1 MTERNVS
8 VRLQAVGG
16 DKVKAEF
23 AQIGNIGG
31 RALRGIEGQS
41 QRTGMQLQN
50 AAFQV
55 GDFFV
60 QVNSGTSATR
70 AMAQQ
75 LPQLLGAFGLF
86 GALAGAAFAALSPF
100 IGKMFE
106 GEDAAKAL
114 AESLKALESA
124 TREYEAAAKSAQVP
138 VKELREKYR
147 ELADEIKHARDMK
160 LELARI
166 EAEGA
171 MDASIKGI
179 TGKVLGDTGLLRSN
193 EALAALDTGLDALIA
208 KSDRLYQELAQG
220 GGSAAAFADL
230 TATDQAIGALQSVKG
245 QVDDLAKSYGITA
258 DEAVRLAMAA
268 NDLYDAGSLEER
280 ATAADAMA
288 AELIDVFGSI
298 EAVNAAM
305 PGMIDALATAAEEA
319 GNLSA
324 AAPDGSWLDAAIGG
338 ARTLAAELWEAA
350 RAKAAAVDAEARD
363 ATGAVTPF
371 APGSR
376 ARRRPGRAPSGIGG
390 VDWGAAPG
398 SSSRGGGGG
407 GGGVDPRLREA
418 ERWFDRTRTAAER
431 YAEELADL
439 NELQKLGY
447 LDADTYGRAVKEIG
461 EAYGEAGD
469 QAKFFEGLQQELKDG
484 FLDAIVSGEDLAGV
498 FEQLAKSIAR
508 AALEAALFNTGP
520 FAGGGGGSGLLG
532 GIFGSLFGGFRA
544 SGGPVSGGRAYV
556 VGERGPELMVPG
568 FSGTVIPNDALR
580 GGARVELVIRK
591 EPGVVAEIART
602 EAVKVTQAG
611 LGEYDRRVLPQS
623 ITRYQRDSRARG

>member
-338 ARTLAAELWEAA
+338 RGRW
-350 RAKAAAVDAEARD
+350 RRSCGKPPVQ
-363 ATGAVTPF
+363 
-371 APGSR
+371 
-376 ARRRPGRAPSGIGG
+376 RRRRLMPRRGTQPGPSRHSRRGAGPCAASRAPSGIGG

>member
-1 MTERNVS
+1 MVERNVS

-31 RALRGIEGQS
+31 RALRGIEGDARRS
-41 QRTGMQLQN
+41 GLQLQN

-86 GALAGAAFAALSPF
+86 GALAGAAFAALAPF
-100 IGKMFE
+100 IGKLFE
-106 GEDAAKAL
+106 GADAAKQLADSTDALRDATKEWQDAAKASRV
-114 AESLKALESA
+114 SLD
-124 TREYEAAAKSAQVP
+124 
-138 VKELREKYR
+138 ELKFTYG
-147 ELADEIKHARDMK
+147 ELADEIERARDNTEALNRGRVEVALK
-160 LELARI
+160 GATTRVARNI
-166 EAEGA
+166 
-171 MDASIKGI
+171 
-179 TGKVLGDTGLLRSN
+179 LGDTAGFG
-193 EALAALDTGLDALIA
+193 ALADLGPVSDGIDALRA
-208 KSDRLYQELAQG
+208 KLEQLRDDLANAEPY
-220 GGSAAAFADL
+220 SAAA
-230 TATDQAIGALQSVKG
+230 QAISQQIQLTQLQIT
-245 QVDDLAKSYGITA
+245 QVDTLAESYGITA
-258 DEAVRLAMAA
+258 DEAMRVAAAALALR
-268 NDLYDAGSLEER
+268 DSGSVKEQAE
-280 ATAADAMA
+280 AADALA
-288 AELIDVFGSI
+288 TELVDVFGSV
-298 EAVNAAM
+298 EAVDAAL
-305 PGMIDALATAAEEA
+305 PGITSGLQTIVEEA
-319 GNLSA
+319 GKLSEKMGFSA
-324 AAPDGSWLDAAIGG
+324 DEAKRLADNINTALDRKDRADAYIKNATIIGAYQEYARTRMAAPD
-338 ARTLAAELWEAA
+338 
-350 RAKAAAVDAEARD
+350 
-363 ATGAVTPF
+363 TPVVH
-371 APGSR
+371 PETK
-376 ARRRPGRAPSGIGG
+376 PGRG
-390 VDWGAAPG
+390 
-398 SSSRGGGGG
+398 RGGGGG
-407 GGGVDPRLREA
+407 ARVDPRLREA

-439 NELQKLGY
+439 NELQQLGY
-447 LDADTYGRAVKEIG
+447 IDADTYGRAVKEIG

-520 FAGGGGGSGLLG
+520 FASGGGGGGGGSLL
-532 GIFGSLFGGFRA
+532 GSLFGSIFSGFRA

-568 FSGTVIPNDALR
+568 VSGTVIPNDALR
-580 GGARVELVIRK
+580 GGARVELIIRK
-591 EPGVVAEIART
+591 EPGVVAEIARA

-623 ITRYQRDSRARG
+623 INRYQRDSRGRG